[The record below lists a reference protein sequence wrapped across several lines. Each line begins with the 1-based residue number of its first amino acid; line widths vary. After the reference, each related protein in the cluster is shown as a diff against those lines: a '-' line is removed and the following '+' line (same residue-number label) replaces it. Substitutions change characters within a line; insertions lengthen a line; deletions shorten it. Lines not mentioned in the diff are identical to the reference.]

1 MHSSSLVLVAT
12 ILSHYGPT
20 VSAAAAAAC
29 DPSDNGDT
37 CRDEPV
43 VPPYEAPAPYKAFE
57 TSQLASSRHKGDF
70 GRLLD
75 AGTGADSLRWLASL
89 FEAHG
94 GGASLDSYT
103 AVTADEGMRRR
114 VSEQARQLGIAGKGQ
129 VVIGN
134 WMDGVKKTTGELHFR
149 KNKSDGI
156 LLHAG
161 NETEMYDT
169 ILADYLIGAMDKFSP
184 YHQDVVFRRLAR
196 HLRPGGRLLVLGM
209 EPVPDAGRGAARV
222 AADVARARDAAA
234 LLAGERP
241 YREYPLGW
249 VERALAKEEGL
260 TVVERR
266 VYPYRH
272 THDKLAAQI
281 GVGRGHARRIP
292 SEELRAAMT
301 RALDD
306 LEAESLR
313 VTQGLKGGAFISG
326 FNYIVIAEKDRE
338 A

>member
-1 MHSSSLVLVAT
+1 MYSSSLVLVAT
-12 ILSHYGPT
+12 ILSHYGPA

-29 DPSDNGDT
+29 DPGDNGDT

-43 VPPYEAPAPYKAFE
+43 VPPYEPPAPYKAFE
-57 TSQLASSRHKGDF
+57 TSQRASSRHKGDF

-89 FEAHG
+89 FEKDSG
-94 GGASLDSYT
+94 VSIDSYT
-103 AVTADEGMRRR
+103 AVTADEGIHRR

-149 KNKSDGI
+149 KTKSDGI

-161 NETEMYDT
+161 DEAEMYDT
-169 ILADYLIGAMDKFSP
+169 ILADYLIGAMDHFSP

-260 TVVERR
+260 TVVERS

-272 THDKLAAQI
+272 THDKLSAQI
-281 GVGRGHARRIP
+281 GVGRGHARKIP
-292 SEELRAAMT
+292 SGELREAMA

-326 FNYIVIAEKDRE
+326 FNYIVIAEKE
-338 A
+338 QNA